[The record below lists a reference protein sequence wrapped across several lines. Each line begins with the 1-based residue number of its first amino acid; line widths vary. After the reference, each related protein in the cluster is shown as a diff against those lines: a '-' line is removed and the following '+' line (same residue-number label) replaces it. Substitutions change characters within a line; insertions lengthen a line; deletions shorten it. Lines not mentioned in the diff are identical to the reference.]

1 MERRWKKIRYHE
13 RAGLLAAPA
22 HSGDNF
28 RVTGTHVEKLSL
40 IRHCRLLDKTYKEIR
55 TLLR

>member
-1 MERRWKKIRYHE
+1 MRYHE